1 MLDNLGI
8 EIHVEGKEDL
18 EEIKTDMKAL
28 RTTTAGVQKDID
40 SLTNAI
46 KELGETLNNASP
58 KRHTKAQKELA
69 KQTKDTANAIQKETK
84 DAKDLAKASEET
96 AKSKE
101 KVARASKKQADA
113 VEKVAKQARKAKNE
127 AKGLGGAIKELGDK
141 KVPILGMKF
150 HDLNLKAATLFTTI
164 TNLKKKLDS
173 FRVASTFGVVGAV
186 AAGLLG
192 VGLSG
197 MWRREDI
204 STGVKQGAY
213 ANGQYVGVITDEI
226 VAAAQELGK
235 KYASVDPNQIANAI
249 SAMMHPRLGYDIGDA
264 KKLTSLILKI
274 TGATGTDAG
283 YLAPVIRTILTEY
296 NIKPSDAESSLMQ
309 MFDVARKTG
318 KSVLDVAHYMADM
331 AGVARRTG
339 VKYPEMLNRAG
350 QAWYAGADA
359 YTVYGAIYRVAQE
372 MTKEY
377 EDRYRDSLNTLR
389 TNDTQNHEFKQ
400 AWYNLFQG
408 DFPGLDKPGVLD
420 FLRELRTK
428 QLRSHDIDSLVLEF
442 ASRQGYGFDKL
453 YRGDT
458 TYRQQVDTLMADVF
472 TNPNAAILGSRF
484 TDEERDMF
492 NVMRDAL
499 PESTKALSTIDLNVE
514 DIARMQKD
522 TRSAWEKMV
531 DAIKQWLEPIT
542 HFVEGIFRIIVP
554 KESRE
559 DIKRERLAEENDVP
573 YTERNPQKIQLER
586 ELSQENIDKVIKSY
600 QEKYPHGTVTF
611 TDPSKLPLNSW
622 ENVWEKFW
630 NPLPY
635 ITVDPL
641 GKLMTV
647 AQEETLASIGA
658 PTTSTPVTDVPP
670 LANNST
676 GTPTVANYYFKV
688 EGPVNSIYEMMHNLQ
703 KTSTQNA
710 IGTGW

>member
-127 AKGLGGAIKELGDK
+127 ANGLGGAIKELGDK

-164 TNLKKKLDS
+164 TNLQKKLDS
-173 FRVASTFGVVGAV
+173 FRVASTFGFVGAV

-213 ANGQYVGVITDEI
+213 ANGQYVGVITNEI

-249 SAMMHPRLGYDIGDA
+249 SAMMHPRLGYDIDDA

-359 YTVYGAIYRVAQE
+359 YTVYGAIYREAQA

-389 TNDTQNHEFKQ
+389 TTDMTTHDFKQ

-408 DFPGLDKPGVLD
+408 DFPGMDKPGVLD
-420 FLRELRTK
+420 FLRELRIK
-428 QLRSHDIDSLVLEF
+428 QLWTHDIDSLVLEF

-472 TNPNAAILGSRF
+472 TKPNAAILSRF

-499 PESTKALSTIDLNVE
+499 PESTKALSHIDLSVD

-542 HFVEGIFRIIVP
+542 NFVEGIFRFIVP

-559 DIKRERLAEENDVP
+559 DIERERLADEYGVP
-573 YTERNPQKIQLER
+573 YGERKPQKINWIPLHD
-586 ELSQENIDKVIKSY
+586 LSQELKDRQKAY
-600 QEKYPHGTVTF
+600 QEKYPYGTVTF
-611 TDPSKLPLNSW
+611 TNPWELPIPLH
-622 ENVWEKFW
+622 EKFLH
-630 NPLPY
+630 PFSYLTY
-635 ITVDPL
+635 DPL

-658 PTTSTPVTDVPP
+658 PTTSTPVKGVPP

-676 GTPTVANYYFKV
+676 GTPTAANYFFKV
-688 EGPVNSIYEMMHNLQ
+688 EGNVSSIYEMTHNLQ
-703 KTSTQNA
+703 KTSRQNA